1 MRAKARRHADPRT
14 DDPKRKTAIV
24 AVMGF
29 SVALIM
35 VLALWGADAGILG
48 ETMVTGIQAAF
59 GKGAWVVPLLL
70 ILFSASLTWGKPH
83 FKPTPFLIG
92 ELSLF
97 IALSGFLARPL
108 NGDYFDPQAITAT
121 GGYVGACVAW
131 LFSTLLKDTMYV
143 GLGALAMVGI
153 LLCAKAPLS
162 SLWTG
167 ISGWLNRRRKPPS
180 RRVKITPSAQ
190 TPTKA
195 VVEMPE
201 LPEQSAE
208 PEPSQKPA
216 EKETPK
222 KAPKLPPS
230 LSRVKPTP
238 SPAKATPREEQ
249 GYELPPISL
258 LQPPAPKPK
267 RSEAEIR
274 QNIEI
279 LENTLQEFGIE
290 ANVVEIAHGP
300 TLTRYEIQ
308 LGPGIRVSKIKSL
321 ADNLAM
327 SLAASHVRVEA
338 PIPGKA
344 AIGVE
349 VPNATRAVVMFREV
363 AESEQFL
370 HHPSK
375 LAICLGQDVSGQN
388 TYADLAKMPHL
399 LIGGATNSGKSI
411 GLISIIMS
419 LLLRN
424 TPKDLQLALLDPK
437 RVELSLFEGLPH
449 LICPVVTDLKQMPLV
464 LRQIAG
470 EMDRR
475 YDLLAETKCRNLEAY
490 NEKVSYA
497 ERLPYLVV
505 VIDELAD
512 LMFTSAKEVETS
524 IARIAQLARAT
535 GIHLVI
541 ATQRPSVDV
550 ITGTIKANIS
560 SRIAYAV
567 SSQVDSRTILDGTG
581 AESLIGQGDMLFLPI
596 DAPKPIRVQGCYVT
610 EKDIAAVCDHWKS
623 QAKPHYAFD
632 PASLAIEREET
643 RMRWEEETDPF
654 WEQAVRFAV
663 ERGEVSTSMLQRHF
677 AIGFQ
682 RASRLLDMMEER
694 GIVAPRDGP
703 RPREVLI
710 SPAEIDLYLR
720 K

>member
-1 MRAKARRHADPRT
+1 
-14 DDPKRKTAIV
+14 
-24 AVMGF
+24 
-29 SVALIM
+29 
-35 VLALWGADAGILG
+35 
-48 ETMVTGIQAAF
+48 
-59 GKGAWVVPLLL
+59 
-70 ILFSASLTWGKPH
+70 
-83 FKPTPFLIG
+83 
-92 ELSLF
+92 
-97 IALSGFLARPL
+97 
-108 NGDYFDPQAITAT
+108 
-121 GGYVGACVAW
+121 
-131 LFSTLLKDTMYV
+131 TMYV

-153 LLCAKAPLS
+153 LLCASAPLA
-162 SLWTG
+162 SLWSWG
-167 ISGWLNRRRKPPS
+167 SARLNQRRKRPS
-180 RRVKITPSAQ
+180 RRVKITPPQES
-190 TPTKA
+190 PVKA
-195 VVEMPE
+195 VVEMEEAPIEITQPPSSKRESRKE
-201 LPEQSAE
+201 L
-208 PEPSQKPA
+208 SQKTLKPKPIISSI
-216 EKETPK
+216 EKTSK
-222 KAPKLPPS
+222 PS
-230 LSRVKPTP
+230 LSSAPQ
-238 SPAKATPREEQ
+238 EEQ
-249 GYELPPISL
+249 GYELPPINL

-338 PIPGKA
+338 PIPGKP

-349 VPNATRAVVMFREV
+349 VPNATRALVMFREV

-411 GLISIIMS
+411 GLASIIMS

-424 TPKDLQLALLDPK
+424 TPKDLQLALFDPK

-475 YDLLAETKCRNLEAY
+475 YDLLAETRSRNIEAY
-490 NEKVSYA
+490 NEKAPYA
-497 ERLPYLVV
+497 ERLPYLIV

-512 LMFTSAKEVETS
+512 LMIMAAKEVETS

-567 SSQVDSRTILDGTG
+567 SSQVDSRTILDGPG

-596 DAPKPIRVQGCYVT
+596 DAPKPIRLQGCYVS
-610 EKDIAAVCDHWKS
+610 ERDITAICEHWKA
-623 QAKPHYAFD
+623 QAQPHYAFD

-643 RMRWEEETDPF
+643 RIRWEEEDDDPY
-654 WEQAVRFAV
+654 WEEAVRFAV
-663 ERGEVSTSMLQRHF
+663 ERGEVSTSMLQRRF

-710 SPAEIDLYLR
+710 SPSEIDLYL